1 MLPRSSVLR
10 VYNIPKLHE
19 WVVFTLLLLSLP
31 SSSVLVLVSAQ
42 RDYQFSDLL
51 PCSLSTVELAQLGP
65 NDVLE
70 PCIVFQIRPLSGG
83 GATALADNTTSLL
96 QLVQVTPSNC
106 GNQRDGAVTAV
117 QKLNAD
123 SSGQGFAIGFK
134 QDHHVQFTLT
144 SVIAGNPAS
153 LTEDEYDRRHDQ
165 LLRSL
170 LETTGAPY
178 IIGSCSFAAEV
189 EKEPAN
195 DFQAMVLTQ
204 VGPPGFYAPE
214 NSNPYVFGFHIDSD
228 TYPLPTV
235 QSLGFLAQQQG
246 GGRAGGASNIPVR
259 VIYRSKSEFFYSTC
273 QSAIDKLRKE
283 GFTDLKAI
291 LYDHAQDEDGDGEIN
306 QFDTDFLQSLADE
319 ACPFHLSNDP
329 LLDFHP
335 AIFMCTLTEQ
345 DIILQRWLETGCRPQ
360 SLWLTASTW
369 GWADENPQQRPYFQ
383 GGGQWHSNFDYS
395 DAYFGSGQELLEY
408 NRAIFGYLGNY
419 DQVVS
424 YAIPVLFAQ
433 HLQASYRVTDVPT
446 PMADFDTVDGRERLR
461 RAMLVL
467 NVETIFGQV
476 AFDDHQRNIG
486 RGAAGTQWLP
496 SSSFAVNTNTNA
508 DTATTGSTG
517 YEGRD
522 TTTPPPTPPT
532 TIRDDTV
539 VVVVDDDD
547 LVSFQDF
554 RNALVSPFLQA
565 EASTVLPAASATN
578 CMAGAFVNSTARRDT
593 GSLLASGCEACPV
606 DMYLVQPTK
615 ELQCTPC
622 PGESGTDGIM
632 GSDQCFVYE
641 DNLLS
646 GGILALG
653 YIATGTTWIL
663 AIGFLGWIVKH
674 RNDAVVKVS
683 QLEFLALICLGAMI
697 SSSTVVALSLQA
709 GLDEDTSAATAGCMA
724 APFLYS
730 IGWVLQY
737 SSLSAKTYRL
747 FQTMLNT
754 KRMKRSSVTA
764 LHTMPI
770 VIVCLLI
777 DLILVIV
784 WTVKSPLVVRI
795 GIVYF
800 MLYAMN
806 LFNYDDSLIL
816 SLYFTHSLKTN
827 S

>member
-1 MLPRSSVLR
+1 MPQVSVRRLPQ
-10 VYNIPKLHE
+10 
-19 WVVFTLLLLSLP
+19 LLGACLIALFSLP
-31 SSSVLVLVSAQ
+31 LSGVNAQ
-42 RDYQFSDLL
+42 RDYQISDLL
-51 PCSLSTVELAQLGP
+51 PCSLSTVELAKLGP

-70 PCIVFQIRPLSGG
+70 PCIVFNIRPLSGG
-83 GATALADNTTSLL
+83 GATAVADNQTSLIP
-96 QLVQVTPSNC
+96 LVQVTPSNC

-117 QKLNAD
+117 QKVNAD
-123 SSGQGFAIGFK
+123 SMGLGMAIGFN

-153 LTEDEYDRRHDQ
+153 LSEQEYDRRHDQ

-178 IIGSCSFAAEV
+178 IIGTCSFAAAV

-195 DFQAMVLTQ
+195 DYQAMVLTQ
-204 VGPPGFYAPE
+204 VGPPGFYEPA

-228 TYPLPTV
+228 TYPLPNV

-246 GGRAGGASNIPVR
+246 VGGPSGIPIR
-259 VIYRSKSEFFYSTC
+259 VIYRNKSEFFYSTC
-273 QSAIDKLRKE
+273 QSAINKLREE
-283 GFTDLKAI
+283 GFTDIKAI
-291 LYDHAQDEDGDGEIN
+291 LYDHAGDEDGDGDIN
-306 QFDTDFLQSLADE
+306 QFDKDFLQSLADE

-329 LLDFHP
+329 EEEFHP

-345 DIILQRWLETGCRPQ
+345 DIILERWLETGCRPQ

-369 GWADENPQQRPYFQ
+369 GWADANMEHRPYFQ
-383 GGGQWHSNFDYS
+383 GGGQWHPNFDYA
-395 DAYFGSGQELLEY
+395 DAYFTSGQQLLDY
-408 NRAIFGYLGNY
+408 NQEIFGYLGSY

-433 HLQASYRVTDVPT
+433 HLQATYRVTDVPT
-446 PMADFDTVDGRERLR
+446 PEADFANSEGRERLR

-476 AFDDHQRNIG
+476 AFDAKQRNIG

-496 SSSFAVNTNTNA
+496 LGGSNSNSNVDSTTAILAGEDESDTLVIA
-508 DTATTGSTG
+508 DF
-517 YEGRD
+517 E
-522 TTTPPPTPPT
+522 
-532 TIRDDTV
+532 
-539 VVVVDDDD
+539 
-547 LVSFQDF
+547 DF

-578 CMAGAFVNSTARRDT
+578 CEAGSYVNSTARREA
-593 GSLLASGCEACPV
+593 GSLLGSGCEECPV
-606 DMYLVQPTK
+606 DTYTLAPNQA
-615 ELQCTPC
+615 LQCTPC
-622 PGESGTDGIM
+622 PGDSGTDGLV

-653 YIATGTTWIL
+653 YIATCTTWIL
-663 AIGFLGWIVKH
+663 AIVFMGWIYKH

-683 QLEFLALICLGAMI
+683 QVEFLALICVGAMI

-709 GLDEDTSAATAGCMA
+709 GLDEDTSAASAGCQA
-724 APFLYS
+724 APFLYA

-747 FQTMLNT
+747 YQTMMNT
-754 KRMKRSSVTA
+754 KQMKRSSVTA
-764 LHTMPI
+764 LHTLPI
-770 VIVCLLI
+770 VIVCILI
-777 DLILVIV
+777 DLIIVIV
-784 WTVKSPLVVRI
+784 WTVKSPLVVREP
-795 GIVYF
+795 V
-800 MLYAMN
+800 
-806 LFNYDDSLIL
+806 
-816 SLYFTHSLKTN
+816 
-827 S
+827 